1 MFSGKKISCI
11 WPQNDLDIATKSQGF
26 EHSYYNLND
35 AQDE

>member
-1 MFSGKKISCI
+1 MFSA
-11 WPQNDLDIATKSQGF
+11 NDCAKLTPRMIQDIGTKSQGF